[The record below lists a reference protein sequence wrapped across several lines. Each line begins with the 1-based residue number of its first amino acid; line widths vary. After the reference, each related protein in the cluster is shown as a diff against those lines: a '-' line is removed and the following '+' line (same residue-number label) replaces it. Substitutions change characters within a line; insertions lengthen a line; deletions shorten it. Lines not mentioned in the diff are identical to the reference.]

1 MYPYCKTILEFLY
14 LFTDYPFR
22 LIVVDN
28 GSKDGSREFI
38 LKLEKE
44 KLIWKY
50 VFNKE
55 NLLLA
60 MAQTE
65 GFKVVESDLFVVC
78 DDDMIP
84 PMFKNLCW
92 LTLFVTKMKKD
103 KQIGCINFM
112 ANRQSLKSFN
122 IKRRPLIYDKIK
134 KEGGERLELFNKLQK
149 IIYDK

>member
-1 MYPYCKTILEFLY
+1 MIDIIVITFNRINYLKIFIEFLY

-84 PMFKNLCW
+84 PMFKNLCSGK
-92 LTLFVTKMKKD
+92 LFRIYLKLLAEELAP
-103 KQIGCINFM
+103 CI
-112 ANRQSLKSFN
+112 
-122 IKRRPLIYDKIK
+122 
-134 KEGGERLELFNKLQK
+134 
-149 IIYDK
+149 